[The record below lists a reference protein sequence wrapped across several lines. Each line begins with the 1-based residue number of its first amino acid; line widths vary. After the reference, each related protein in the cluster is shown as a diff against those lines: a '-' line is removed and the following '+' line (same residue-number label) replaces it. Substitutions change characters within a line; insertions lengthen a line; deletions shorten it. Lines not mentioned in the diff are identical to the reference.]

1 MKGKV
6 SRFAAMLL
14 AAVVAVTGLGTAKKV
29 EAAGKPQFT
38 VRTSAASTEPGS
50 EITAEAWLEPGSDI
64 TSFVFN
70 FTYDS
75 NVYDCVKKTRG
86 ELGEEA
92 ITADDPGSF
101 SVVCDFDQP
110 VSQGGK
116 IYTLTLKVKDNASG
130 TGYVGLE
137 FKGATTPDGTAIPS
151 GNDNADVSVT
161 DGNGN
166 AIPGGNIV
174 INVALNSIA
183 LNKTAP
189 FTMAKGAKDTL
200 TVTGNPAGALDGK
213 KVEWTSSDAN
223 VVKVDGNGN
232 IEAVGGGKATV
243 TASVEGKSASVEIT
257 VNVPLNAISLNKNSL
272 ELPKGT
278 VETLTVAYDP
288 ADATEDKAVTWTSSD
303 KSVAAVDKDGKVTGI
318 KAGTATVTAETA
330 KGLKAACE
338 VKVVEIPLTGIMIE
352 KSPIEMY
359 KGQKRQIKVS
369 ALPENT
375 TDKVEF
381 TFTSEDEKIA
391 TVDKDGVVHALN
403 VGKVSIHVSVNDGQ
417 YTTGCVINVKEIP
430 LEKIVFE
437 REITPLEVGKEAQL
451 KILFSP
457 QDTTVDKTAVWSSSD
472 ETVATVEN
480 GLLKA
485 LKAGKTTI
493 TAKVGDKEASYE
505 LTVEEKKSTAG
516 NPVIKDNNNNN
527 GTKTQVNKP
536 GTAGTVKTGDTVN
549 IMGVLI
555 AMLLSLSVM
564 AAAVREIRRK
574 RVHR

>member
-14 AAVVAVTGLGTAKKV
+14 AAVVAVTGPGTAKKV

-130 TGYVGLE
+130 TGNVGLE

-232 IEAVGGGKATV
+232 IEAVGGGKAAV

-278 VETLTVAYDP
+278 AETLTVAYDP

-338 VKVVEIPLTGIMIE
+338 VKVVEIPLTGIAID
-352 KSPIEMY
+352 SSNPPVIY
-359 KGQKRQIKVS
+359 KGQIRKIKV
-369 ALPENT
+369 ALIPENT
-375 TDKVEF
+375 TDQDVSFTYDSSDKKV
-381 TFTSEDEKIA
+381 A
-391 TVDKDGVVHALN
+391 TVDKDGMVHALKEGTAEIT
-403 VGKVSIHVSVNDGQ
+403 VATADGRFTAIYKVKVE
-417 YTTGCVINVKEIP
+417 EIP
-430 LEKIVFE
+430 LKSIKFE
-437 REITPLEVGKEAQL
+437 TEITPLEIGKTAQL
-451 KILFSP
+451 KVLFNP
-457 QDTTVDKTAVWSSSD
+457 ADTTDSKDIVWSSSD

-505 LTVEEKKSTAG
+505 LTVEEKKSTTG
-516 NPVIKDNNNNN
+516 NPVIKDNNNS
-527 GTKTQVNKP
+527 TKTQVNKP

-549 IMGVLI
+549 IMGVLA

-564 AAAVREIRRK
+564 AVAVREIRRK

>member
-6 SRFAAMLL
+6 SRIAAMLL
-14 AAVVAVTGLGTAKKV
+14 AAVVAVAGLAPAKEA

-38 VRTSAASTEPGS
+38 VRTSAASTKPGD

-64 TSFVFN
+64 NSFVFN

-92 ITADDPGSF
+92 IVADDPGSF

-110 VSQGGK
+110 VSRGGK

-130 TGYVGLE
+130 NGNIGLE

-151 GNDNADVSVT
+151 GNDNADVSVK
-161 DGNGN
+161 DENGN
-166 AIPGGNIV
+166 TIPGGNVV
-174 INVALNSIA
+174 INVALNTIV

-189 FTMAKGAKDTL
+189 FTMVKGAKDTL
-200 TVTGNPAGALDGK
+200 TVSGTPAGALVGK

-243 TASVEGKSASVEIT
+243 TASVEGKTASVEIT
-257 VNVPLNAISLNKNSL
+257 VNVPLNAISLNKKTL
-272 ELPKGT
+272 ELPKGREEKLL
-278 VETLTVAYDP
+278 VMYNP
-288 ADATEDKAVTWTSSD
+288 ADATEDTAITWISSD
-303 KSVAAVDKDGKVTGI
+303 KEVALVDKEGKVTGI
-318 KAGTATVTAETA
+318 KAGTATITAETA
-330 KGLKAACE
+330 KGLKDTCE
-338 VKVVEIPLTGIMIE
+338 VKVIEIPLTGIAID
-352 KSPIEMY
+352 SSNPAVVY
-359 KGQKRQIKVS
+359 KGQIRKITV
-369 ALPENT
+369 ALIPENT
-375 TDKVEF
+375 TDQNVSFTYDSSDEKVVTVDEDGMLHALKEGAAEITVATADGRFTTVYKVKVE
-381 TFTSEDEKIA
+381 
-391 TVDKDGVVHALN
+391 
-403 VGKVSIHVSVNDGQ
+403 
-417 YTTGCVINVKEIP
+417 EIP
-430 LEKIVFE
+430 LKSIKFE
-437 REITPLEVGKEAQL
+437 TEVTPLEVGKTAQL
-451 KILFSP
+451 KILFNP
-457 QDTTVDKTAVWSSSD
+457 ADTTDDKTIVWSSSD
-472 ETVATVEN
+472 ETIATVEN

-493 TAKVGDKEASYE
+493 TAKAGDKEASYE
-505 LTVEEKKSTAG
+505 LTVEEKKASTG
-516 NPVIKDNNNNN
+516 NPVIKDNNNS
-527 GTKTQVNKP
+527 TKTQVNKP
-536 GTAGTVKTGDTVN
+536 GTAGTVKTGDTVS

-564 AAAVREIRRK
+564 AAAIREIRRK